1 MKRAKMPPEV
11 SPKLRRDV
19 AGHLSRAADQ
29 VRQEMGRWALFE
41 FSRKDGLPTLRFLVA
56 PDGSAQATLCRRK
69 NGTISNT
76 LRGGKR
82 HDDLLDVH
90 EDLYWELV
98 KLFETRTLA
107 EALSSG
113 TWAKSDLLQAL
124 ADPETKK
131 FLKGELEDTALGRVG
146 DMCRNAV
153 MPSGYRDSR
162 IDEFPTLPRR
172 LIKAHFLDK
181 DTVATA
187 DLISSGS
194 AWAYNFAVVN
204 RRVLENLRR
213 EEKHTFR
220 LFLTHV
226 VPGKRG
232 LPITAGRL
240 SREDVE
246 KMLVEALEISGEER
260 QYLNSGARGHGY
272 RQEGGENAHRKAG
285 GFCRAMRGAGI
296 SPEAAD
302 RGSAFC
308 QLAHSPLGGQDGAPR
323 EEMMRTL
330 LLYDEHRG
338 EAGAENALWHTLTRM
353 EMEWRQSPRW
363 EPRTWEECL
372 EARYE

>member
-11 SPKLRRDV
+11 SPELRRDV
-19 AGHLSRAADQ
+19 AGHLSRAANQ
-29 VRQEMGRWALFE
+29 VRQDLGRWPLFE

-56 PDGSAQATLCRRK
+56 PDGSAQAALSRRK

-76 LRGGKR
+76 LRGGRR
-82 HDDLLDVH
+82 HDDLFDVH

-98 KLFETRTLA
+98 KLFEARTLA
-107 EALSSG
+107 GALSSG
-113 TWAKSDLLQAL
+113 TRAKSDLLQAL
-124 ADPETKK
+124 ADPETRK
-131 FLKGELEDTALGRVG
+131 FLKGELEDMARWRVA
-146 DMCRNAV
+146 DMCRSAV

-172 LIKAHFLDK
+172 LIRTHFLDK
-181 DTVATA
+181 DTVETA
-187 DLISSGS
+187 DLISPGS

-204 RRVLENLRR
+204 RRTLEDLRR
-213 EEKHTFR
+213 EEKHTFQ

-226 VPGKRG
+226 VPGKKD
-232 LPITAGRL
+232 LPPSVPRL

-246 KMLVEALEISGEER
+246 EMLLETLKISGEER
-260 QYLNSGARGHGY
+260 KHLNAAARAHGG
-272 RQEGGENAHRKAG
+272 RRDQEERVHLRVR
-285 GFCRAMRGAGI
+285 GFCRAMREAGI
-296 SPEAAD
+296 SPETAD

-308 QLAHSPLGGQDGAPR
+308 QLAHSPLGGPDGAPR

-338 EAGAENALWHTLTRM
+338 EEGAENALWGTVMAM
-353 EMEWRQSPRW
+353 EREWRKGPGW
-363 EPRTWEECL
+363 APATWEDCL